1 MNTQKK
7 KKKIHIDLRKGTDRV
22 TTELGGKGEEGGS
35 DMEEEEEERV
45 SRLKIRVA
53 RK

>member
-1 MNTQKK
+1 MGSILN
-7 KKKIHIDLRKGTDRV
+7 RV
-22 TTELGGKGEEGGS
+22 TELGGREKRS
-35 DMEEEEEERV
+35 DMEEEEERV

>member
-7 KKKIHIDLRKGTDRV
+7 KEIHIDLRKGTDRV

-35 DMEEEEEERV
+35 DMEEEEERV